1 MNVLMGAKLSEYH
14 TGYRRPLPMSWRIM
28 RTRSPGYETGRDCA
42 IARDGNDEYTK
53 DVMEKAGITHLMLY
67 MASCL

>member
-1 MNVLMGAKLSEYH
+1 
-14 TGYRRPLPMSWRIM
+14 MSWRIM
-28 RTRSPGYETGRDCA
+28 RTRSPGYETGRDRA